1 MTSAP
6 TDDIFALLPGRFL
19 VFEGLDGTGKTT
31 QFARFVARC
40 RAAGLDVC
48 EVREPGGT
56 AIGERVRDLL
66 LDTRST
72 MSIRCEML
80 LYMASRAQLV
90 EERITPALERGGV
103 VLADR
108 FVTSTYAYQG
118 AGGVSDD
125 DIAAVTRAAC
135 GVVRPDLVLIF
146 DVDDATAESRM
157 TGERDRIERRGAGYR
172 AAVRARYLELA
183 RREPATHAVIPG
195 DADADAVEIS
205 VLETIADRMR
215 VRG

>member
-1 MTSAP
+1 MTSVPAH
-6 TDDIFALLPGRFL
+6 DVFSRLPGRFL

-80 LYMASRAQLV
+80 MYMASRAQLV
-90 EERITPALERGGV
+90 EEMITPALERGAV

-125 DIAAVTRAAC
+125 DIDAVARAAC
-135 GVVRPDLVLIF
+135 GVVRPELVLIF

-172 AAVRARYLELA
+172 AAVRRRYLERA
-183 RREPATHAVIPG
+183 RYDPASHAVIYS
-195 DADADAVEIS
+195 DADADAVEIT
-205 VLETIADRMR
+205 VIETITDRMR